1 MKTKIYI
8 FLIVLALSIMAGIYQ
23 AEAKG
28 TPAGTRITNRAT
40 VEFKEGTNVNDM
52 ISTNVMAIYGM
63 TPVTGATDS
72 STFAGGEASFIY
84 YITNNGNTSL
94 DFTITLSNFVP
105 ASSSSVTNWIAWLSL
120 DPSRTIQGTSA
131 PPVSYTNTMNIGDVT
146 CYTLFVQ
153 TDGSSQPLDWG
164 RIPMVLSSTAANA
177 LSGISYTGDNG
188 IVYGGVG
195 GTNVD
200 ILYPRITIDAPL
212 IIVRKAM
219 SILNMPIYL
228 TMVGINTNIPVPDA
242 VITYTNYYTNAGSA
256 SAKNLVIID
265 TIPYHTDFIAGSE
278 DIVSGIHPGL
288 GGVTVT
294 YPTSKRIRF

>member
-94 DFTITLSNFVP
+94 DFTITLSNFV
-105 ASSSSVTNWIAWLSL
+105 LL
-120 DPSRTIQGTSA
+120 
-131 PPVSYTNTMNIGDVT
+131 
-146 CYTLFVQ
+146 
-153 TDGSSQPLDWG
+153 
-164 RIPMVLSSTAANA
+164 
-177 LSGISYTGDNG
+177 
-188 IVYGGVG
+188 
-195 GTNVD
+195 
-200 ILYPRITIDAPL
+200 
-212 IIVRKAM
+212 
-219 SILNMPIYL
+219 
-228 TMVGINTNIPVPDA
+228 
-242 VITYTNYYTNAGSA
+242 
-256 SAKNLVIID
+256 
-265 TIPYHTDFIAGSE
+265 E
-278 DIVSGIHPGL
+278 
-288 GGVTVT
+288 
-294 YPTSKRIRF
+294 